1 LTYIYNLQEV
11 EMTDLK
17 MPLAMAELRPALG
30 EIVSQGQG
38 QAPYFAALLS
48 SKHGLTINVDNR
60 EERVVERPPSAGT
73 VLSAFD
79 GQTIYER
86 AVSGFDRAQ
95 VQQAARELVR
105 GKSFARYTPP
115 VGSEPQRS
123 GDFATPMQIDPED
136 LSIREKLDRCRELH
150 RRVKGSDPRIV
161 NVQIRY
167 IEAGEH
173 AVFANQQADLAQ
185 RIQRVNLFIL
195 VIVAG
200 EAGQVQYD
208 WISKSG
214 GAGWEVLNFTDEEIQ
229 GLVDRTVALLEA
241 GRIEPGEYQVIAAP
255 GVSGT
260 VCHESF
266 GHGVETDMFLK
277 QRARAAHFI
286 DRTVGSPLVNIFD
299 DPSQVGGFG
308 SYFFD
313 DEGRLAAPTQ
323 IVENG
328 LFRRGI
334 TDLYSATALKIPRSA
349 NGRRQDYSR
358 KAYAR
363 MSNTYF
369 GPGSSSLDEMLAQVD
384 HGIYLDKWSSGME
397 DPQGWG
403 IQVTCHYGH
412 EIRGGK
418 ITDRVFAPI
427 GISGYVPDVL
437 QSITAVGKEWRLEA
451 GNCGKGHKEI
461 LPVASGG
468 PHLLLKARLG

>member
-1 LTYIYNLQEV
+1 
-11 EMTDLK
+11 MTDLK
-17 MPLAMAELRPALG
+17 MPSAMAELRPALG
-30 EIVSQGQG
+30 EIVAQSQGK
-38 QAPYFAALLS
+38 APYFAILLS
-48 SKHGLTINVDNR
+48 SKHGLIINVDNR

-73 VLSAFD
+73 VVSAFD

-86 AVSGFDRAQ
+86 ALSGFDREE
-95 VQQAARELVR
+95 VQRAARELVQ
-105 GKSFARYTPP
+105 GHSFASFTPP
-115 VGSEPQRS
+115 AGSEPERS
-123 GDFATPMQIDPED
+123 GDFVTSLRIDPEE

-150 RRVKGSDPRIV
+150 RRVKDRDPRIL

-167 IEAGEH
+167 IEAGEQ
-173 AVFANQQADLAQ
+173 AVFANTHADLAQ
-185 RIQRVNLFIL
+185 RIQRVNLFVF

-200 EAGQVQYD
+200 EGGQVQYD
-208 WISKSG
+208 WMSKYGS
-214 GAGWEVLNFTDEEIQ
+214 AGWEVLDFTDEELQ
-229 GLVDRTVALLEA
+229 GLVERAVALLSAE
-241 GRIEPGEYQVIAAP
+241 RIEPGEYQVIAAP
-255 GVSGT
+255 GVGGT
-260 VCHESF
+260 ICHESF

-299 DPSQVGGFG
+299 DPSQPGGSG

-323 IVENG
+323 IVEAG

-334 TDLYSATALKIPRSA
+334 TDLYSATALHIPRSA

-363 MSNTYF
+363 MSNTFF
-369 GPGSSSLDEMLAQVD
+369 GPGDSSLEEMLAQVD
-384 HGIYLDKWSSGME
+384 HGVYLDKWSSGME

-412 EIRGGK
+412 EIKGGK
-418 ITDRVFAPI
+418 ITKRVFAPI
-427 GISGYVPDVL
+427 GVSGYVPDVL
-437 QSITAVGKEWRLEA
+437 QSITAVGREWRLEA
-451 GNCGKGHKEI
+451 GNCGKGHKEVV
-461 LPVASGG
+461 PVSSGG